1 MAWFKGK
8 KKYKKKKRKKGDC
21 SWGNKREFWE
31 CFFAMETQ
39 LSLINLSR
47 TEQVPDYNTLE
58 RGGSPGGSSPC
69 LCYLLPAGS
78 TAGVKGCSPFPK
90 SHHVWLAPTEWEL
103 PLLSLVVWPRSSLGT
118 AVVGIQPRG
127 ATAFCFQPRVA
138 LGGRKFFPSFPR

>member
-1 MAWFKGK
+1 LGK
-8 KKYKKKKRKKGDC
+8 QKRILGML
-21 SWGNKREFWE
+21 
-31 CFFAMETQ
+31 FAMETQ

-78 TAGVKGCSPFPK
+78 TAGVKGCSPFPE
-90 SHHVWLAPTEWEL
+90 SHHVSGGLPKSGDTSPCPCLRGLAALWA
-103 PLLSLVVWPRSSLGT
+103 RAAMGT
-118 AVVGIQPRG
+118 RPRG

-138 LGGRKFFPSFPR
+138 PGGRKFFPSFPR